1 GNRCHKPARRARSA
15 RRRWGPDSSHARS
28 CAARLVLGFVLGFVL
43 GVVLGVVPG
52 FVLVWRVLTGGA
64 PAKSGEFAEAR
75 ATLGDPGALEEEV
88 DDPLLEDCRL
98 DAAHRLRVTQV
109 RAPRLL
115 GVGVALR

>member
-1 GNRCHKPARRARSA
+1 
-15 RRRWGPDSSHARS
+15 
-28 CAARLVLGFVLGFVL
+28 CAARLVLGFVL

-52 FVLVWRVLTGGA
+52 FVLVWSVLTGGA

-98 DAAHRLRVTQV
+98 VAAHRLRVTQV
-109 RAPRLL
+109 RAPRLV
-115 GVGVALR
+115 GIGVALRQIGEARRPAFPTPLEPRR